1 MTYKRKKYI
10 DKRHKRGHEGGKKK
24 NNCIIMLTK

>member
-24 NNCIIMLTK
+24 KLHNNVN